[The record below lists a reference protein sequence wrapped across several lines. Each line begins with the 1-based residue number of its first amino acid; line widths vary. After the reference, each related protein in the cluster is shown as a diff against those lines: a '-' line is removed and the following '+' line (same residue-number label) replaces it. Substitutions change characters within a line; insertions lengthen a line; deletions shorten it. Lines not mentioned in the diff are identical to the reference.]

1 MIYWFLLFIWSLTA
15 LYYIITYYK
24 RSMGVFQAPFLF
36 AIAALVMDLSQFTSI
51 IFNPYYKKDILFAL
65 TIVMVSSFIAFAK
78 GWEKALHKKL
88 DSCYDLNIESAK
100 ILMIFLFLIGFYA
113 SYKNYGTWMNT
124 LSSADRT
131 KFLIYVNLS
140 IFLDLA
146 FFYSVTYI
154 MTKKKFSI
162 PIILILIGAS
172 FFYMSS
178 IILLARR
185 SVLLKLMLSI
195 CMMICII
202 KPHTQNKIKII
213 VLTIF
218 ILGNIASS
226 SIADYRSSLSG
237 KSNTNI
243 DYIENFKM
251 SFTNKDLTVGMD
263 LGNAAQAIEY
273 CRTNN
278 DYNYALTIW
287 NNFVQLYVPR
297 FLVGQS
303 FKDSLIFKFE
313 HETYAQSLTHG
324 VTTLTGFYDSF
335 SAFSFLGFII
345 FYILGYILGRIWV
358 KLKYSKLYLILYL
371 ILLPNIP
378 HLASHGINYILGKLE
393 LFWFFLMP
401 ILIIYVRRIKIKKY
415 NSQNPI

>member
-1 MIYWFLLFIWSLTA
+1 MIYWFLLFIWASTA
-15 LYYIITYYK
+15 LYYVITYYK
-24 RSMGVFQAPFLF
+24 RPMGVFQAPFLF

-51 IFNPYYKKDILFAL
+51 IFNPYYKNNILFAL
-65 TIVMVSSFIAFAK
+65 TVVMISSFIAFAK

-88 DSCYDLNIESAK
+88 NSCYDLNIESTK
-100 ILMIFLFLIGFYA
+100 LLMLILFLIGLYA

-124 LSSADRT
+124 LNDADRT

-146 FFYSVTYI
+146 FFYSISYI
-154 MTKKKFSI
+154 MSKKKF
-162 PIILILIGAS
+162 PILIISIIIGAS

-202 KPHTQNKIKII
+202 KPHMQNKVKII
-213 VLTIF
+213 VLLAF
-218 ILGNIASS
+218 IIGNIASS

-237 KSNTNI
+237 QSNANI
-243 DYIENFKM
+243 NYIENFKM
-251 SFTNKDLTVGMD
+251 SFMEKNVTVGMD

-273 CRTNN
+273 CRIHN

-287 NNFVQLYVPR
+287 NNFIQLYVPR

-303 FKDSLIFKFE
+303 FKSSLMFKFE
-313 HETYAQSLTHG
+313 HEKYAQSLTHG

-345 FYILGYILGRIWV
+345 FYILGYLLGRIWV
-358 KLKYSKLYLILYL
+358 KSKYSKLYLILYL

-378 HLASHGINYILGKLE
+378 HLASHGINYIIGKLE
-393 LFWFFLMP
+393 LFWILLMP
-401 ILIIYVRRIKIKKY
+401 IFIIYIKRIKIKHTIYK
-415 NSQNPI
+415 STI